1 MIARDFIKSN
11 GKTQFCTIK
20 SDQVNMNIENVLQKF
35 ICISLLEFHD
45 FKIIWN
51 EMTSLSN
58 NKQNTHNYLSAPS
71 KAC

>member
-1 MIARDFIKSN
+1 
-11 GKTQFCTIK
+11 
-20 SDQVNMNIENVLQKF
+20 MNIENVLQKF